1 MNCINKL
8 IIWLKSH
15 CNKQINE
22 QAKTSKYHS
31 LTPINCADNCE
42 VYMDA
47 LQQALQ
53 NSDIK
58 NIAVTGPY
66 GAGKSSVIRTFFDK
80 HNGEYKHITITLANF
95 LDNNIQKTITTQED
109 TTAQKNTTTPQ
120 QSGQTAKISK
130 ANPQETSTITG
141 NDLEQLIERSIVQ
154 QLFYSVNDSSI
165 PASHFK
171 KIKKQDKFEL
181 FCIVLFILLCLL
193 SVSYLV
199 RPDILWSIL
208 RVKNVP
214 VIIDNI
220 LRVLAL
226 FFAVWGIYEAIKKLV
241 QIAIS
246 ISVKQLHIKEAGI
259 ELDKQEHKSILNY
272 HIDEIIY
279 FFEATEKNV
288 VVIED
293 IDRFNHQGIFT
304 KLREINYLINNCE
317 KIHQKVVFIYALKDE
332 MFQDKDRTK
341 FFDFIIPII
350 PIVNYSNSSE
360 ILRKEFLPSSN
371 GDAQRPNQSAHIIP
385 EELIENLSYFIDDMR
400 LLNNIINEYKMYSQ
414 FILQHNPDA
423 KGILAMVAYKNLYPE
438 DFSLLSQNDGLLFKI
453 IDKKNEYIHNEI
465 KQKEKEIEQIQVKI
479 AELEEK
485 IIPLNL
491 KELRIVY
498 LTAVVKHLTPT
509 FFAFEINGKR
519 YNITQCADNDD
530 YFNSVISNT
539 ARYVHLVESG
549 YTHSRTL
556 NLSIN
561 WELIQKEVNPKLNY
575 KQRVELLNK
584 TQTKALN
591 ERLQQLISE
600 KDHIANY
607 SLREILNQSIIE
619 IDTTTY
625 SEYSPSHLACV
636 SILLREGYINE
647 NYWDYMSIFHEGTLT
662 VSDEHFLMKVKCQTH
677 NDFHHKLS
685 QVKNLILK
693 INPYD
698 FSKPY
703 ILNDDLVDYLLS
715 EDYLLIDS
723 TEERKQNLFAQLSMM
738 RARALQFVI
747 HYLDRNKNIDKFLYS
762 LCYQRRNIWKILATH
777 IHDTNQ
783 LQFYFQQII
792 KHVAIDDIVNQ
803 FYMDET
809 NYIENYADYWLI
821 ETNKERLKEVIQQLN
836 IKFALLSKE
845 TSPKDLDYI
854 YRSNAYQINIDVM
867 RIILSKREQWDDLAF
882 YTRNYSY
889 IMETYP
895 EMAKYIQD
903 NLSEYV
909 DNVFLQLTNNNDI
922 KIEHLIELLNTE
934 TLPVDQKKQIINHVT
949 ATNPIECITDIADTS
964 LWAEICNNNLMAAN
978 WENIKALVYSDEI
991 NFAEVYTNFLNKEEI
1006 AKQLSDQKLEED
1018 INLDEGK
1025 AEIAY
1030 TLIYNPNLKDK
1041 SYQLLLNSFTGVYSL
1056 ESADLSENKVRWL
1069 LEKNLI
1075 EINVDSYKYLKE
1087 YYTPLHIDFLEKH
1100 LADFSKSNYQ
1110 NMDFDAED
1118 MKPILNL
1125 NIEVSEKV
1133 KIIDSIVDTS
1143 IFDNQDEV
1151 IQLLASI
1158 VLYHFKDHQ
1167 PKTNII
1173 EYLSLQKA
1181 LTVDIRKRIY
1191 IKYAQYIK
1199 DITAF
1204 LTNLEE
1210 PYSSLLQKDIDTYIP
1225 MEDKVFLNTLKEH
1238 QHIGSFK
1245 KRRNHNVWTIKKVA
1259 KLFQ

>member
-1 MNCINKL
+1 MKCICKIRNWFSNL
-8 IIWLKSH
+8 G
-15 CNKQINE
+15 
-22 QAKTSKYHS
+22 KTQDTKPKKESKYHS
-31 LTPINCADNCE
+31 LTPTNCADNCE

-47 LQQALQ
+47 LQEALQ
-53 NSDIK
+53 NPDIK
-58 NIAVTGPY
+58 NVAVTGPY
-66 GAGKSSVIRTFFDK
+66 GSGKSSVIRTFFDR
-80 HNGEYKHITITLANF
+80 HNGELKLKYLTITLATF
-95 LDNNIQKTITTQED
+95 KPE
-109 TTAQKNTTTPQ
+109 KG
-120 QSGQTAKISK
+120 S
-130 ANPQETSTITG
+130 TSSVERCAIESSI
-141 NDLEQLIERSIVQ
+141 LEQL
-154 QLFYSVNDSSI
+154 FYHEKDSNI
-165 PASHFK
+165 PDSRFK
-171 KIKKQDKFEL
+171 KIHKQPRKKL
-181 FCIVLFILLCLL
+181 FLYALVATLYISLVVFLFFPAFLKNWIFGIDINLDILLWFNRAAFLLCIIGAIFVLYKIARILLGL
-193 SVSYLV
+193 SVKRLNFKSAEV
-199 RPDILWSIL
+199 
-208 RVKNVP
+208 
-214 VIIDNI
+214 
-220 LRVLAL
+220 
-226 FFAVWGIYEAIKKLV
+226 
-241 QIAIS
+241 
-246 ISVKQLHIKEAGI
+246 
-259 ELDKQEHKSILNY
+259 ELDSNNQKSILNH

-279 FFEATEKNV
+279 FFDVTGCDI
-288 VVIED
+288 VILED
-293 IDRFNHQGIFT
+293 LDRFENQEIFT
-304 KLREINYLINNCE
+304 KLREINYLINNSKKVE
-317 KIHQKVVFIYALKDE
+317 QKVVFIYALKDE

-341 FFDFIIPII
+341 FFDLII
-350 PIVNYSNSSE
+350 PIVPIINSSNSSE
-360 ILRKEFLPSSN
+360 ILRKEFITDSQKTDITEDVIN
-371 GDAQRPNQSAHIIP
+371 D
-385 EELIENLSYFIDDMR
+385 LSLFIDDMR
-400 LLNNIINEYKMYSQ
+400 LLYNIINEYKIYNQRMSACT
-414 FILQHNPDA
+414 LDNNRL
-423 KGILAMVAYKNLYPE
+423 LAMIAYKNLFPK
-438 DFSLLSQNDGLLFKI
+438 DFTQLSQGQGNLYNVI
-453 IDKKNEYIHNEI
+453 V
-465 KQKEKEIEQIQVKI
+465 QKEKIVQELISQYRTEIKSITNKIKQIEEQERPKNIQ
-479 AELEEK
+479 
-485 IIPLNL
+485 
-491 KELRIVY
+491 ELRILY
-498 LTAVVKHLTPT
+498 LSKIVDQLQNT
-509 FFAFEINGKR
+509 FGSFYFNGSR
-519 YNITQCADNDD
+519 VSIYDCAKNDD
-530 YFNSVISNT
+530 YFDKIRTGNFTIYN
-539 ARYVHLVESG
+539 RNG
-549 YTHSRTL
+549 YQTTPPIKFS
-556 NLSIN
+556 SI
-561 WELIQKEVNPKLNY
+561 EREVDPHMTY
-575 KQRVELLNK
+575 QQREELLNQSQIK
-584 TQTKALN
+584 P
-591 ERLQQLISE
+591 LQQQIKQLENKIEAVQSYTLQELIVE
-600 KDHIANY
+600 GKIKITDVYKNTDKTN
-607 SLREILNQSIIE
+607 LDNTKQIE
-619 IDTTTY
+619 LIN
-625 SEYSPSHLACV
+625 
-636 SILLREGYINE
+636 ILLRNGYINE
-647 NYWDYMSIFHEGTLT
+647 NYIEYISIFHPGSLTPEDKQFVLNVLMAKSSPYDYPLYMIDNVLQRIAKKNPTILKQQYTLN
-662 VSDEHFLMKVKCQTH
+662 FNLMDYILTKASLLYSEPYLIQLQTT
-677 NDFHHKLS
+677 NWDFIIKYIERG
-685 QVKNLILK
+685 KNLNYFMDEIAKRRRLFLDYVHSF
-693 INPYD
+693 IPNQLD
-698 FSKPY
+698 NY
-703 ILNDDLVDYLLS
+703 IKLLIVHAQTETLLS
-715 EDYLLIDS
+715 FFS
-723 TEERKQNLFAQLSMM
+723 TE
-738 RARALQFVI
+738 
-747 HYLDRNKNIDKFLYS
+747 NKNIKYLNS
-762 LCYQRRNIWKILATH
+762 
-777 IHDTNQ
+777 
-783 LQFYFQQII
+783 
-792 KHVAIDDIVNQ
+792 
-803 FYMDET
+803 
-809 NYIENYADYWLI
+809 YADFMLLEDEQKKYELVN
-821 ETNKERLKEVIQQLN
+821 ELN

-882 YTRNYSY
+882 NTRNYSY

-1018 INLDEGK
+1018 INSDEGK

-1087 YYTPLHIDFLEKH
+1087 HYTPLHIDFLEKH

-1181 LTVDIRKRIY
+1181 LTVEIRKRIY

-1225 MEDKVFLNTLKEH
+1225 MEDEVFLNTLKEH
-1238 QHIGSFK
+1238 QHIGPFK

>member
-31 LTPINCADNCE
+31 LTPINCVDNCD

-47 LQQALQ
+47 LQEALQ
-53 NSDIK
+53 NPDIK

-66 GAGKSSVIRTFFDK
+66 GAGKSSVIRTFFDN

-95 LDNNIQKTITTQED
+95 LDNNVLENTITQKKQEQLAVKKGD
-109 TTAQKNTTTPQ
+109 ETANSLEDAPQ
-120 QSGQTAKISK
+120 KISSIK
-130 ANPQETSTITG
+130 G

-193 SVSYLV
+193 SISYLV
-199 RPDILWSIL
+199 HPDILWSIL
-208 RVKNVP
+208 KVTNVP

-220 LRVLAL
+220 FRVLAL
-226 FFAVWGIYEAIKKLV
+226 FFAVWGIYEAIKKVV

-246 ISVKQLHIKEAGI
+246 ISVKHLHIKEAGI

-341 FFDFIIPII
+341 FFDFIIPIV
-350 PIVNYSNSSE
+350 PIINSSNSSE
-360 ILRKEFLPSSN
+360 ILRKEFLTDSQKTDITEDVINDIS
-371 GDAQRPNQSAHIIP
+371 
-385 EELIENLSYFIDDMR
+385 LFIDDMR
-400 LLNNIINEYKMYSQ
+400 LLYNIINEYKIYNQRMSACT
-414 FILQHNPDA
+414 LDNNRL
-423 KGILAMVAYKNLYPE
+423 LAMIAYKNLFPK
-438 DFSLLSQNDGLLFKI
+438 DFTQLSQGKGCLYNVI
-453 IDKKNEYIHNEI
+453 A
-465 KQKEKEIEQIQVKI
+465 QKEKIVQELIYQDRSEIKSISNKIKQIEEQERPK
-479 AELEEK
+479 
-485 IIPLNL
+485 NL
-491 KELRIVY
+491 QELRILY
-498 LTAVVKHLTPT
+498 LSKIVDKLQTI
-509 FFAFEINGKR
+509 FCAFYFDNKR
-519 YNITQCADNDD
+519 ISIYDCAKNDD
-530 YFNSVISNT
+530 YFDKIRTGSFTIYNKN
-539 ARYVHLVESG
+539 G
-549 YTHSRTL
+549 YTSSQT
-556 NLSIN
+556 IN
-561 WELIQKEVNPKLNY
+561 FSAIEYEVDPHMTY
-575 KQRVELLNK
+575 QQREELLNQSQIK
-584 TQTKALN
+584 P
-591 ERLQQLISE
+591 LQQQIKQLENKIEVVQSYTLQELIVE
-600 KDHIANY
+600 GKIKITDVYKNTDKTN
-607 SLREILNQSIIE
+607 LDNTKQIE
-619 IDTTTY
+619 LIN
-625 SEYSPSHLACV
+625 
-636 SILLREGYINE
+636 ILLRNGYINE
-647 NYWDYMSIFHEGTLT
+647 NYIEYISIFHPGSLTPEDKQFVLNVLMAKSSPYDYPLYMIDNVLQRIAKKNPAILKQQYTLN
-662 VSDEHFLMKVKCQTH
+662 FNLMDYILTKASLLYSEPYLIQLQTT
-677 NDFHHKLS
+677 NWDFIIKYIERG
-685 QVKNLILK
+685 KNLNYFMDEIAKRRRLFLDYVHSF
-693 INPYD
+693 IPNQLD
-698 FSKPY
+698 NY
-703 ILNDDLVDYLLS
+703 IKLLIVHAQTETLLS
-715 EDYLLIDS
+715 FFS
-723 TEERKQNLFAQLSMM
+723 TE
-738 RARALQFVI
+738 
-747 HYLDRNKNIDKFLYS
+747 NKNIKYLNS
-762 LCYQRRNIWKILATH
+762 
-777 IHDTNQ
+777 
-783 LQFYFQQII
+783 
-792 KHVAIDDIVNQ
+792 
-803 FYMDET
+803 
-809 NYIENYADYWLI
+809 YADFMLLEDEQKKYELVN
-821 ETNKERLKEVIQQLN
+821 ELN

-867 RIILSKREQWDDLAF
+867 RTILSKREQWDDLAF
-882 YTRNYSY
+882 NTRNYSY

-964 LWAEICNNNLMAAN
+964 LWAEICNNDLMAAN
-978 WENIKALVYSDEI
+978 WKNIKALVYSDEI

-1006 AKQLSDQKLEED
+1006 TKQLSNQKLEED

-1056 ESADLSENKVRWL
+1056 QPTDLSEKRMRCL
-1069 LEKNLI
+1069 LEKNLV

-1087 YYTPLHIDFLEKH
+1087 HYTPLHIDFLEKH

-1110 NMDFDAED
+1110 NMEFDAED
-1118 MKPILNL
+1118 MKSILNL
-1125 NIEVSEKV
+1125 NIEVSEKI

-1158 VLYHFKDHQ
+1158 VLNHFKDHQ

-1173 EYLSLQKA
+1173 EYLSRQRA
-1181 LTVDIRKRIY
+1181 LTIDIRKRIY
-1191 IKYAQYIK
+1191 IKYAQHIK
-1199 DITAF
+1199 DITTF

-1225 MEDKVFLNTLKEH
+1225 MEDEVFLNTLKEH
-1238 QHIGSFK
+1238 QHIGPFK
-1245 KRRNHNVWTIKKVA
+1245 KRRNHSVWTIKTVA

>member
-1 MNCINKL
+1 MKCICKIRNWFSNL
-8 IIWLKSH
+8 G
-15 CNKQINE
+15 
-22 QAKTSKYHS
+22 KTQDTKPQKESKYHS

-53 NSDIK
+53 NPDIK

-95 LDNNIQKTITTQED
+95 LDNNIQED
-109 TTAQKNTTTPQ
+109 TTTQKQQEQTATKKGNNTPKGSEDTPKNNQKDTPQ
-120 QSGQTAKISK
+120 K
-130 ANPQETSTITG
+130 TSTITG
-141 NDLEQLIERSIVQ
+141 DDLEQLIERSIVQ

-181 FCIVLFILLCLL
+181 FCIVSFILLCLL
-193 SVSYLV
+193 SVSYLLH
-199 RPDILWSIL
+199 PDILWSIL
-208 RVKNVP
+208 KVKNVP

-226 FFAVWGIYEAIKKLV
+226 FFAVWGIYEAIKKVV

-341 FFDFIIPII
+341 FFDFIIPIV
-350 PIVNYSNSSE
+350 PIINSSNSSE
-360 ILRKEFLPSSN
+360 ILRKEFLTDSQKTDITEDVINDIS
-371 GDAQRPNQSAHIIP
+371 
-385 EELIENLSYFIDDMR
+385 LFIDDMR
-400 LLNNIINEYKMYSQ
+400 LLYNIINEYKIYNQRMSACT
-414 FILQHNPDA
+414 FDNNRL
-423 KGILAMVAYKNLYPE
+423 LAMIAYKNLFPK
-438 DFSLLSQNDGLLFKI
+438 DFTQLSQGKGCLYNVI
-453 IDKKNEYIHNEI
+453 A
-465 KQKEKEIEQIQVKI
+465 QKEKIVQELIYQYRSEIKSISNKIKQIEEQERPK
-479 AELEEK
+479 
-485 IIPLNL
+485 NL
-491 KELRIVY
+491 QELRILY
-498 LTAVVKHLTPT
+498 LSKIVDKLQTI
-509 FFAFEINGKR
+509 FYAFYFDNKR
-519 YNITQCADNDD
+519 ISIYDCAKNDD
-530 YFNSVISNT
+530 YFDKIRTGSFTIYNKN
-539 ARYVHLVESG
+539 G
-549 YTHSRTL
+549 YTSSQT
-556 NLSIN
+556 IN
-561 WELIQKEVNPKLNY
+561 FSAIEYEVDPHMTY
-575 KQRVELLNK
+575 QQREELLNQSQIK
-584 TQTKALN
+584 P
-591 ERLQQLISE
+591 LQQQIKQLENKIEAVQSYTLQELIVE
-600 KDHIANY
+600 GKIKITDVYKNTDKTN
-607 SLREILNQSIIE
+607 LDNTKQIE
-619 IDTTTY
+619 LIN
-625 SEYSPSHLACV
+625 
-636 SILLREGYINE
+636 ILLRNGYINE
-647 NYWDYMSIFHEGTLT
+647 IYIEYISIFHPGSLTPEDKQFVLNVLMAKTSPYDYPLYMIDNVLQRIAKKNPAILKQQYTLN
-662 VSDEHFLMKVKCQTH
+662 FNLMDYILTKASLLYSEPYLIQLQTT
-677 NDFHHKLS
+677 NWDFIIKYIERG
-685 QVKNLILK
+685 KNLNYFMDEIAKRRRLFLDYVHSF
-693 INPYD
+693 IPNQLD
-698 FSKPY
+698 NY
-703 ILNDDLVDYLLS
+703 IKLLIVHAQTETLLS
-715 EDYLLIDS
+715 FFS
-723 TEERKQNLFAQLSMM
+723 TE
-738 RARALQFVI
+738 
-747 HYLDRNKNIDKFLYS
+747 NKNIKYLNS
-762 LCYQRRNIWKILATH
+762 
-777 IHDTNQ
+777 
-783 LQFYFQQII
+783 
-792 KHVAIDDIVNQ
+792 
-803 FYMDET
+803 
-809 NYIENYADYWLI
+809 YADFMLLEDEQKKYELVN
-821 ETNKERLKEVIQQLN
+821 ELN

-854 YRSNAYQINIDVM
+854 YRRNAYQINIDVM
-867 RIILSKREQWDDLAF
+867 RTILSKREQWDDLAF
-882 YTRNYSY
+882 NTRNYSY

-1056 ESADLSENKVRWL
+1056 ESTDLSENKVRWL

-1087 YYTPLHIDFLEKH
+1087 HYTPLHIDFLEKH

-1143 IFDNQDEV
+1143 IFENQDEV

-1199 DITAF
+1199 DITTF

-1225 MEDKVFLNTLKEH
+1225 MEDEVFLNTLKEH
-1238 QHIGSFK
+1238 QHIGPFK
-1245 KRRNHNVWTIKKVA
+1245 KRRNRELWIIKKDA
-1259 KLFQ
+1259 KLFR